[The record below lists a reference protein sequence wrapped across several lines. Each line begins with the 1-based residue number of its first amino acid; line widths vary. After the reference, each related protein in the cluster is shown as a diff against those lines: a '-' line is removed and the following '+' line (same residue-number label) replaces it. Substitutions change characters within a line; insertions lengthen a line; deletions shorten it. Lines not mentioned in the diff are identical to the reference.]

1 MSASDPA
8 RRRGVKF
15 ALDTSCLV
23 ALLAEWHERH
33 RATVQAYEARIARGE
48 TLVIAG
54 HAFLEC
60 FSVLT
65 RLPPP
70 LAATPQAAEEVLVKC
85 LTGTGEIAG
94 MTAEACRSAVRD
106 LAGRGV
112 GGGRVYD
119 AIIARCCCDAGAAVL
134 LTWNQRHFLSVAPTG
149 LTVLEP

>member
-8 RRRGVKF
+8 RRPGVRF

-23 ALLAEWHERH
+23 ALLADWHQHH
-33 RATVQAYEARIARGE
+33 RETVRAYEERIERGE
-48 TLVIAG
+48 RLVVAG

-70 LAATPQAAEEVLVKC
+70 LAATPQTAEEVLSKY
-85 LTGTGEIAG
+85 LDRAEIAG
-94 MTAEACRSAVRD
+94 MTPEACRSAVHS
-106 LAGRGV
+106 LAGRGI

-119 AIIARCCCDAGAAVL
+119 AIIALCSYQAGATTL
-134 LTWNQRHFLSVAPTG
+134 LTWNPRHFLAVSPSG
-149 LTVLEP
+149 LSLMEP